1 MGALIAFFTDPLAI
15 LSQLLYFLETCCYTL
30 LDLAQL
36 MFRLVA
42 GLDTYS
48 LAGTEIEGEAIGGI
62 QLGGSGD
69 IFYQLI
75 RRTFIVGD
83 DSYSVIAIAFW
94 SLVILAAIL
103 LFISTIA
110 AMIKSEVDVG
120 KDGRLDNSKGKII
133 INSIKALLYFAIVPI
148 ACYFGIW
155 LGNVVLFVVDSA
167 TSPQATSIISIDEN
181 ARQNLESENG
191 SYNYYIFWGEA
202 RNTTYTSISGLVNK
216 ICLYSGNRIRNDD
229 AFYQMIVSDVPPE
242 NPPENDPT
250 ENPDGEEPGASG
262 ETQTT
267 PIEGATYNFG
277 IITQSSPEA
286 AAAVVDDLFMFNAKL
301 RTPQVLNSYDYSS
314 GYGNASGTTV
324 EYFDRSNIA
333 LVSYFYDLKSYNHIL
348 AILFIFTGGKVLLT
362 LSFAAMHRIIMLL
375 AMMFA
380 EPITLSF
387 MPLDKGEAFGKWR
400 KSFISHVIS
409 LYILVLVVNVFYI
422 IAPIF
427 QTFTFFSTTLSSL
440 AWADMVV
447 QAAFIIAALM
457 AIQSFEKM
465 FSGFLGG
472 ESIMEAGGK
481 TMEGLTKAA
490 KTVGGVAMGA
500 AQLGMHAAG
509 LGVHLAGAAGH
520 IGAAGI
526 KAGLTAKNAIQYGGH
541 KFLNATFNRH
551 KMKDLENRANVS
563 DEGIQTGALE
573 KALGGSKKK
582 ASDDYQNY
590 SNNANDSAYAAYQAS
605 GGNWSQDEWQQN
617 TGVGSYADAWASGMS
632 MRDYF
637 DKYHSEL
644 AGDDAAY
651 DRWLSEGQQS
661 MINGGLATNAGN
673 GFTVSNSL
681 NTAGSATRDTIDHF
695 GGMAENEYVNSKV
708 ESAVN
713 DIQSENKDS
722 EAFQSYEA
730 EVMGQTLARE
740 QARREYERRQAA
752 VENRRVKMHRY
763 AGGTGKSFRLAE
775 KDVGKATKNVG
786 NALGTL
792 GGMTGGKGK

>member
-1 MGALIAFFTDPLAI
+1 MDLGGWILTALT
-15 LSQLLYFLETCCYTL
+15 QLLYFLESCCYTL

-48 LAGTEIEGEAIGGI
+48 LAGSEIEGEVIGGI

-69 IFYQLI
+69 IFYQII

-94 SLVILAAIL
+94 SLVILAALL

-167 TSPQATSIISIDEN
+167 TSPQATSIISVDED
-181 ARQNLESENG
+181 ARQNLDAGETG
-191 SYNYYIFWGEA
+191 SYNYYIFWGDA

-229 AFYQMIVSDVPPE
+229 AFYQMIVSDVSQG
-242 NPPENDPT
+242 NPS
-250 ENPDGEEPGASG
+250 DGTDGGSDGGESGGESG
-262 ETQTT
+262 ETQPT
-267 PIEGATYNFG
+267 PPVDGATYNFG
-277 IITQSSPEA
+277 IITQDTPEA

-301 RTPQVLNSYDYSS
+301 RTPQVLNSYDYLSA
-314 GYGNASGTTV
+314 YGNASGSTV
-324 EYFDRSNIA
+324 EYFDRSNIS

-348 AILFIFTGGKVLLT
+348 AILFIFTGGKVVLT

-409 LYILVLVVNVFYI
+409 LYVLVLVVNVFYI
-422 IAPIF
+422 VAPIF
-427 QTFTFFSTTLSSL
+427 QTFTFFSSTSSVL

-447 QAAFIIAALM
+447 QTAFIIAALM

-465 FSGFLGG
+465 FAGFLGG

-481 TMEGLTKAA
+481 TMESLTKTA
-490 KTVGGVAMGA
+490 KTLGGVAMGA
-500 AQLGMHAAG
+500 AKLGVGVAGLGMHAAG
-509 LGVHLAGAAGH
+509 AIGH

-526 KAGLTAKNAIQYGGH
+526 KAGLAAKNAAQVAINKG
-541 KFLNATFNRH
+541 
-551 KMKDLENRANVS
+551 KMKRAEKKANMSDEDINSRAMKKSGLGKLDQEMDKVGAKAGSEYDDYSAKTHQAAMDEEYEKFVTNGGKMSREDWEEKTGDGSIYDAQARGLDYKGQMQYYKDHLKPGEEFDMNKFRSWRMASVGNWAKEDREALQKSGSSAAYANFKGDVKTLARFDGKSREEYVQENREQKHKEIMEKYNKEREALLKKREEAPGKV
-563 DEGIQTGALE
+563 EEALE
-573 KALGGSKKK
+573 KLNKQRVKRNSYWDGAKK
-582 ASDDYQNY
+582 
-590 SNNANDSAYAAYQAS
+590 
-605 GGNWSQDEWQQN
+605 
-617 TGVGSYADAWASGMS
+617 
-632 MRDYF
+632 
-637 DKYHSEL
+637 
-644 AGDDAAY
+644 
-651 DRWLSEGQQS
+651 
-661 MINGGLATNAGN
+661 
-673 GFTVSNSL
+673 
-681 NTAGSATRDTIDHF
+681 SATYTATKS
-695 GGMAENEYVNSKV
+695 GKGM
-708 ESAVN
+708 VN
-713 DIQSENKDS
+713 D
-722 EAFQSYEA
+722 
-730 EVMGQTLARE
+730 
-740 QARREYERRQAA
+740 
-752 VENRRVKMHRY
+752 
-763 AGGTGKSFRLAE
+763 
-775 KDVGKATKNVG
+775 VG
-786 NALGTL
+786 NMLGTL
-792 GGMTGGKGK
+792 GGGQKK

>member
-1 MGALIAFFTDPLAI
+1 MDALIAFFSDPLAI

-69 IFYQLI
+69 IFYQII
-75 RRTFIVGD
+75 RRTFIIGD

-103 LFISTIA
+103 LFITTIA

-250 ENPDGEEPGASG
+250 ENPDGEEPGESG

-427 QTFTFFSTTLSSL
+427 QTFSFFSGELSVL

-447 QAAFIIAALM
+447 QAAFIIASLM

-481 TMEGLTKAA
+481 TMESLEKSA

-500 AQLGMHAAG
+500 AKLGVGVAGLGMHAAG
-509 LGVHLAGAAGH
+509 AIGH

-526 KAGLTAKNAIQYGGH
+526 KAGLMTKNAAQAGYH
-541 KFLNATFNRH
+541 KGV
-551 KMKDLENRANVS
+551 M
-563 DEGIQTGALE
+563 
-573 KALGGSKKK
+573 KKK
-582 ASDDYQNY
+582 ESKINDIKQGATDKAINAARDKAASDY
-590 SNNANDSAYAAYQAS
+590 SAYEDNAKKSAFENYLAS
-605 GGNWSQDEWQQN
+605 GGTWSQDEWEKN
-617 TGVGSYADAWASGMS
+617 TGVGSYADAKSSGMKLE
-632 MRDYF
+632 DYYK
-637 DKYHSEL
+637 KYHPES
-644 AGDDAAY
+644 AGDKKAFEQ
-651 DRWLSEGQQS
+651 WKKEGS
-661 MINGGLATNAGN
+661 ATMKAGGMQVARGKSKATN
-673 GFTVSNSL
+673 
-681 NTAGSATRDTIDHF
+681 NTAGSATRGTQSHF
-695 GGMAENEYVNSKV
+695 GGKSRDEYIDSR
-708 ESAVN
+708 ESAVRTAINNSDEKSEDYRVYKKETEAAGLN
-713 DIQSENKDS
+713 DLEK
-722 EAFQSYEA
+722 SYETHKDA
-730 EVMGQTLARE
+730 LD
-740 QARREYERRQAA
+740 RRRAKRSKYWDGA
-752 VENRRVKMHRY
+752 K
-763 AGGTGKSFRLAE
+763 KSATYT
-775 KDVGKATKNVG
+775 ATKSGKGIVNSVG